1 MAITHPRPCSICGKK
16 LKNRRAFSRHRKYC
30 GEKTDPVQCPYCE
43 TKFQRKDDMS
53 KHVRKFHSE
62 RAKRKA
68 EESAELLRM
77 ELLHSEKVPRLSTE
91 GRTGGAL
98 TTRGIEREPDQRDNT
113 SDVKVT
119 KQEDAYQRLDP
130 TVEYGGGKD
139 PLYVADFKKLG
150 PAKRWNKDTLVNQKF
165 ILTIDQKRGQK
176 ENEDLNI
183 GATHAIAVAIDNL
196 VEELKIPGDYWMTF
210 QIGSREHRKEGLTG
224 ET

>member
-1 MAITHPRPCSICGKK
+1 MGRNLKTEEPFHVIGNTAGRKQTLYNVHTVRRNFKGKMTCQNMSLSSIQKEQKGKQK
-16 LKNRRAFSRHRKYC
+16 
-30 GEKTDPVQCPYCE
+30 
-43 TKFQRKDDMS
+43 
-53 KHVRKFHSE
+53 
-62 RAKRKA
+62 KA
-68 EESAELLRM
+68 RNCYVYM

-91 GRTGGAL
+91 GQTGGAL
-98 TTRGIEREPDQRDNT
+98 TTRGIKREPDQRDNT

>member
-1 MAITHPRPCSICGKK
+1 
-16 LKNRRAFSRHRKYC
+16 
-30 GEKTDPVQCPYCE
+30 
-43 TKFQRKDDMS
+43 MS

-62 RAKRKA
+62 GAKRKA

-91 GRTGGAL
+91 GQTGGAL
-98 TTRGIEREPDQRDNT
+98 TTRGIKREPDQRDNT

-176 ENEDLNI
+176 ETEDLNI
-183 GATHAIAVAIDNL
+183 GATHAIAAAIDNL

>member
-1 MAITHPRPCSICGKK
+1 
-16 LKNRRAFSRHRKYC
+16 
-30 GEKTDPVQCPYCE
+30 
-43 TKFQRKDDMS
+43 MS

-119 KQEDAYQRLDP
+119 KQEDAY
-130 TVEYGGGKD
+130 
-139 PLYVADFKKLG
+139 
-150 PAKRWNKDTLVNQKF
+150 
-165 ILTIDQKRGQK
+165 
-176 ENEDLNI
+176 
-183 GATHAIAVAIDNL
+183 
-196 VEELKIPGDYWMTF
+196 
-210 QIGSREHRKEGLTG
+210 
-224 ET
+224 